1 MEPRWR
7 GLGRLVG
14 RAARLGAVAAVAG
27 AVGYWGWFAPV
38 AVSEHRLRREPIVA
52 DVLGTGVL
60 EARVRTT
67 ISPKITGRIAAILA
81 DQGDR
86 VEAAAALV
94 RLDDEEL
101 RQQVAIAQANEE
113 AARAKIDRLKAE
125 KARAVGVLAQAKT
138 SFERVRTLTARNVSS
153 QEELDRATEALRVA
167 EAGLSG
173 AEAGISE
180 GEKELIAASETL
192 KYQRARLADATVTAP
207 FAGLITRRQRE
218 PGDVVPAGGPIL
230 SLVAT
235 EELWISAWVDETEM
249 ARLRPEQPARV
260 VFRSEPDRSFS
271 GRVVRLGREA
281 DRETREF
288 VVDVRVLEL
297 PTNWAVGQRAEV
309 YIETGRKDSVPRLP
323 ARFLAWR
330 DDAPGVFVAEGG
342 RAVWRPIRIGL
353 RNAEFVEA
361 AEGLQ
366 EGETVVTARKPGTA
380 LADGW
385 RIWTP

>member
-1 MEPRWR
+1 
-7 GLGRLVG
+7 LVG
-14 RAARLGAVAAVAG
+14 RTVRVAAVAAVVA

-38 AVSEHRLRREPIVA
+38 AVSAHRLQREPIVA

-101 RQQVAIAQANEE
+101 RQQVAIAQADEE

-125 KARAVGVLAQAKT
+125 KSRAVGVLAQAKT
-138 SFERVRTLTARNVSS
+138 SFERVRALTARNVSS

-207 FAGLITRRQRE
+207 FDGLIVRRQRE

-249 ARLRPEQPARV
+249 ARLKPEQPARV
-260 VFRSEPDRSFS
+260 VFRSEPDRTFP
-271 GRVVRLGREA
+271 GRVARLGREV

-309 YIETGRKDSVPRLP
+309 YIETDRKDSVLRLP

-330 DDAPGVFVAEGG
+330 DDAPGVFVGEGG
-342 RAVWRPIRIGL
+342 RAVWRPIRLGL
-353 RNAEFVEA
+353 RSAEFVESV
-361 AEGLQ
+361 EGLQ
-366 EGETVVTARKPGTA
+366 DGETVVTARKPGTA

-385 RIWTP
+385 RIRTP